1 MLILTMIY
9 LCKRFNVAERL
20 GLKKVFSKV
29 SVKPAVA

>member
-20 GLKKVFSKV
+20 RLKKVFLKV